1 MAAREASPGPLRY
14 RLWCG
19 GLHKDITE
27 DEIRDA
33 VGQIAEVKAVILRS
47 SAKDTF
53 CFIQLTN
60 QKDMDKAIEMLDQS
74 TGLGERVCAQ
84 PATADKKK
92 FQERQ
97 DRPPRRQDSRSRREA
112 PGGKGGYGYGR
123 GDSFNDR
130 RPMPRSRTPGRG
142 ERRDGGRRSY
152 QDGERGRSYQEEWR
166 DRDQRDFENSRW
178 RDDGRQG
185 QGYRER
191 DSRERDYRHPEREP
205 RDFRGRERDPRDRG
219 RDGRDGRD
227 GREMRDQRMDYPPP
241 RGRDQY
247 PGDRYE
253 DRRGDVRQRADSRDF
268 QERGPPRDV
277 YYRGPPVERV
287 PERVAEQ
294 PRRRDDFDTSQRE
307 KIPVGRHKI
316 TVENLPDD
324 MSWVELKDLGKD
336 FGPSVTFAK
345 CYKTKGIYYGM
356 LEFQAREDAETAVRE
371 LDHRRVQGSNLRLRA
386 YHGDGPGAV

>member
-27 DEIRDA
+27 EEIRDA

-47 SAKDTF
+47 SSKDTF

-74 TGLGERVCAQ
+74 TVLGERVCAQ

-123 GDSFNDR
+123 GDSFNER
-130 RPMPRSRTPGRG
+130 RPMPRSRTPGRA
-142 ERRDGGRRSY
+142 ERRDSGRRSY

-191 DSRERDYRHPEREP
+191 DSRERDYRRPEREP
-205 RDFRGRERDPRDRG
+205 RDFRGRERDPRDR
-219 RDGRDGRD
+219 GRD

-277 YYRGPPVERV
+277 YYRGPPVERA

-386 YHGDGPGAV
+386 YHGDGPGGAV

>member
-1 MAAREASPGPLRY
+1 MATRDPREGSPGPLRY

-33 VGQIAEVKAVILRS
+33 VGQIGEVKKVMLRS

-53 CFIQLTN
+53 CFIQLTS
-60 QKDMDKAIEMLDQS
+60 QKDMDRAIEKLDQS
-74 TGLGERVCAQ
+74 TVLGDRVCAQ

-92 FQERQ
+92 SFPDREKPFPERQ
-97 DRPPRRQDSRSRREA
+97 GPPRRQDSRSRREA
-112 PGGKGGYGYGR
+112 PPGGKGGYGYGR
-123 GDSFNDR
+123 DFNER

-142 ERRDGGRRSY
+142 DRGDRRDGSRRSY
-152 QDGERGRSYQEEWR
+152 QESGRSYQQDEWR
-166 DRDQRDFENSRW
+166 DRDHRDFEHSRW

-185 QGYRER
+185 QGYR
-191 DSRERDYRHPEREP
+191 DSRERDYRRPERDLRE
-205 RDFRGRERDPRDRG
+205 FRGRDARDARDP
-219 RDGRDGRD
+219 
-227 GREMRDQRMDYPPP
+227 RMDYPPP
-241 RGRDQY
+241 RGRDHF

-253 DRRGDVRQRADSRDF
+253 DRRGDVRQRADSREF
-268 QERGPPRDV
+268 QDRGPPPPRDV
-277 YYRGPPVERV
+277 YYRGPPP
-287 PERVAEQ
+287 PERQ
-294 PRRRDDFDTSQRE
+294 GRGRDDFDTSQRE

-324 MSWVELKDLGKD
+324 MSWTELKDLGKD

-345 CYKTKGIYYGM
+345 TYKVKGIYYGM
-356 LEFQAREDAETAVRE
+356 LEFQAREDADTAVRE

-386 YHGDGPGAV
+386 YFGPGPEGAP